1 MVLIAVSCAHA
12 PYALKT
18 LSDARLEKAAA
29 LKNEADRA
37 RSLCAGLALD
47 ACLQAVGLRERE
59 VTVKTDEHGKPYLA
73 DHPELYFS
81 LSHSGDFAVCALDD
95 APIGVD
101 LERHRPI
108 DSERLAKRY
117 LNVTAPLTRAEFF
130 SLWTKKESY
139 LKAVGIG
146 LAGLHAEPEAGW
158 QFREYPLRGYSL
170 TVCSRK
176 AAFTPSLSVLSDGD
190 TVPLR

>member
-1 MVLIAVSCAHA
+1 MVLIAAPCAYA
-12 PYALKT
+12 PLAAET
-18 LSDARLEKAAA
+18 LSNARLQKAAA

-47 ACLQAVGLRERE
+47 ACLRTVGLRERD
-59 VTVKTDEHGKPYLA
+59 VTVATDEHGKPYFA
-73 DHPELYFS
+73 DHPDLHFS
-81 LSHSGDFAVCALDD
+81 ISHSGDFAVCGLDD

-101 LERHRPI
+101 LEQHRPL
-108 DSERLAKRY
+108 DAERLAKRY
-117 LNVTAPLTRAEFF
+117 LGVTEPLTREEFF

-146 LAGLHAEPEAGW
+146 LSGLHTEPEAGW
-158 QFREYPLRGYSL
+158 HFREYPLIGYSL
-170 TVCSRK
+170 TVCSK
-176 AAFTPSLSVLSDGD
+176 KTVFTPSLLVLSDGD